1 MIEILTLLFGS
12 LVTWFLYTKD
22 ARKSRYDA
30 RVDMYRNISEK
41 LSRLLLLRTKKE
53 KNPDKYNEEYSKLYI
68 ELTEHILINKFIIS
82 QQVNDL
88 SLNFLTSRDEEI
100 DIMMNHLNKALD
112 RMKVELGIDIIDKS
126 NQLLRLEPLIQYLQS
141 KLSLSKKKR

>member
-1 MIEILTLLFGS
+1 MIEILALLFGS

-30 RVDMYRNISEK
+30 KVDMYRVLSEK
-41 LSRLLLLRTKKE
+41 LSRLLLLRSEKE
-53 KNPDKYNEEYSKLYI
+53 KNKDKYNDEYSKLHI
-68 ELTEHILINKFIIS
+68 ELTEYILINKFIIS

-88 SLNFLTSRDEEI
+88 SLNFLTSNDEEI
-100 DIMMNHLNKALD
+100 DIMMNNLNKTLD

-126 NQLLRLEPLIQYLQS
+126 NQLLRLEPLIQSIQS
-141 KLSLSKKKR
+141 MINRNKKP